1 MVRNARVNTKG
12 SLVENEGYAGE
23 MNLLHI
29 RGVLTAQWPLARFCA
44 KKASPHSKHIPRP
57 ALTQW
62 IFVGRFLAAESQA
75 LLILGAT
82 LVHLT

>member
-44 KKASPHSKHIPRP
+44 KKKQVR
-57 ALTQW
+57 
-62 IFVGRFLAAESQA
+62 
-75 LLILGAT
+75 ILS
-82 LVHLT
+82 VFRDRHLHNGSSLDDS